1 MHKVVIR
8 NTYLSSIIILL
19 LPAGSTSCHENIE
32 MFFSSKKNTVDYEDV
47 VIFLGRGKR
56 KVATN

>member
-19 LPAGSTSCHENIE
+19 LPAGSTSCHEILKC
-32 MFFSSKKNTVDYEDV
+32 FSVVKKILWTM
-47 VIFLGRGKR
+47 R
-56 KVATN
+56 TW